1 MAMST
6 EGKVA
11 LGVGITLALAGVGVG
26 LYFVFRKPKT
36 EAQQAADIFS
46 AQKPPITLAELQK
59 QNPTMSNADLLKALG
74 ALLKKPQVSGGGGS
88 GGSGGGIGGGGASK
102 KPTGGG
108 QASGYDYQSKD
119 TGYNQY
125 PEGTSYNDAAYQ
137 LSGYSSEI
145 PSDWASY
152 DYSGGGSGGSYGGE
166 SAYSGGSS
174 YGGGY

>member
-6 EGKVA
+6 SGKVA

-36 EAQQAADIFS
+36 EEQQAADIFS
-46 AQKPPITLAELQK
+46 AQRPPITLAELQK

-74 ALLKKPQVSGGGGS
+74 ALLKGGKTQVGGGS
-88 GGSGGGIGGGGASK
+88 GGGGGIGGGTSSSK
-102 KPTGGG
+102 PKQQQP
-108 QASGYDYQSKD
+108 SG
-119 TGYNQY
+119 GYNNSAQNDYNSQY
-125 PEGTSYNDAAYQ
+125 PEQTAYNDTAYGLAA
-137 LSGYSSEI
+137 YSSEI

-152 DYSGGGSGGSYGGE
+152 DNSGGGYGGSYGGE
-166 SAYSGGSS
+166 S